1 MVLLL
6 LLSFHEPQSVS
17 RSFAVEPASIVSYL
31 IFDVEVVVVVVV
43 IVAIKGNSNN
53 SYQDQDREEVDIRNY
68 PCSLSYAFFVNFT
81 SQYIIIMEEKV
92 NTITR

>member
-31 IFDVEVVVVVVV
+31 IFDVEVVVVV

-68 PCSLSYAFFVNFT
+68 LCSLSYAFFVNFT

-92 NTITR
+92 NTISR